1 MKTKPPSVRVL
12 IAALAAVLVMPVSAG
27 AGASTK
33 ASTTS
38 DASPASSEILK
49 VSMTAYNAVP
59 AQTDVT
65 PYITASGAYSNPNVV
80 AARSDDLAQ
89 ALPFGT
95 VIEIESASS
104 SASCGY
110 GAVGKDIGLRVIADA
125 MNVKEKNKIDIL
137 MPQSQTSASGKKE
150 NPALVLGVCK
160 NVTIKVVGHIDI
172 ASIPK
177 TQSALA
183 AAVDSSAEL
192 AVAN

>member
-1 MKTKPPSVRVL
+1 MRVL